1 MSKCKS
7 CGAKIIWL
15 PTIGGKPMPCDP
27 DPIPYRED
35 SLGSMMI
42 VTNDGRVVRAKIDA
56 GSETVGYVS
65 HFATCPD
72 AEKWRG
78 RR

>member
-1 MSKCKS
+1 MSRCKS

-15 PTIGGKPMPCDP
+15 PTTGGKSMPCDP
-27 DPIPYRED
+27 EPIPYRED
-35 SLGSMMI
+35 ALGSMMI

-56 GSETVGYVS
+56 ASEAVGYVS

>member
-1 MSKCKS
+1 
-7 CGAKIIWL
+7 
-15 PTIGGKPMPCDP
+15 MPCDP
-27 DPIPYRED
+27 EPIPYRED

-56 GSETVGYVS
+56 SSETVGYVS

-72 AEKWRG
+72 AEEWRG